1 MLPRHLT
8 RENLIS
14 RRICRCVRRAWLWGE
29 DRVSGR
35 NYEHRKNWVVA
46 RLAELAAVFTLD
58 VCAYAVMS
66 NHYHLVVR
74 LDVEKARALTEDEVI
89 ARNSRLFK
97 VPLLVERYLDGLT
110 SEAENLVAQKILG
123 QWRERLCDL
132 SWYMRGLNE
141 YLARRA
147 NAEDGCEGRFWTA
160 PAHHCA
166 RGIRPSLAI
175 EGRYKSQA
183 LLDDAAVLPCMSYVD
198 LNLISANMAETPEE

>member
-8 RENLIS
+8 PENLIS

-46 RLAELAAVFTLD
+46 RLAELAEVFT
-58 VCAYAVMS
+58 
-66 NHYHLVVR
+66 
-74 LDVEKARALTEDEVI
+74 LDVEKARALSEDEVI
-89 ARNSRLFK
+89 ARYSRLFK
-97 VPLLVERYLDGLT
+97 VPLLVERYLDGLA

-147 NAEDGCEGRFWTA
+147 NAEDGCKGRFWV
-160 PAHHCA
+160 
-166 RGIRPSLAI
+166 SL
-175 EGRYKSQA
+175 RRRS
-183 LLDDAAVLPCMSYVD
+183 S
-198 LNLISANMAETPEE
+198 T